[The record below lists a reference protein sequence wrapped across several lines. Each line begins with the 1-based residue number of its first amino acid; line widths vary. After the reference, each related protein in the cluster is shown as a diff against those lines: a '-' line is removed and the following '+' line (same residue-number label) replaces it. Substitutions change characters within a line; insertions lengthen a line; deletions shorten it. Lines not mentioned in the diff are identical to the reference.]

1 MNNCFF
7 LNLQCGA
14 DFVKIRQAVPHGM
27 PTIEPYTR
35 CVSIDGDADRI
46 IYFFT
51 DEKNQFFLLDGDR
64 IATLY
69 AGYVTTPI
77 LALLICNENKF
88 FFFRYLMDLVTK
100 VGIKLKLGIV
110 QTAYANG
117 GSTDYIQQELVSFV
131 RYFLASILCNFNI
144 LTIFNGLRVSQ

>member
-51 DEKNQFFLLDGDR
+51 DENNQFFLLDGDR

-77 LALLICNENKF
+77 LALLICNKNNF
-88 FFFRYLMDLVTK
+88 FL
-100 VGIKLKLGIV
+100 
-110 QTAYANG
+110 Q
-117 GSTDYIQQELVSFV
+117 
-131 RYFLASILCNFNI
+131 
-144 LTIFNGLRVSQ
+144 IFNGFGNQSWYQIEIGHRSNCLCQWRINRLHSTRACKFCQIFSCKYSVQFQYIDDF